1 MPCKL
6 NYTTQN
12 PELSPNQKNNFKNFN
27 SALFS
32 LNIFVPAMN
41 SNKHNLS
48 TGNRGIRPD
57 RLTIRI

>member
-32 LNIFVPAMN
+32 LNIFFPAMN

-48 TGNRGIRPD
+48 SVT
-57 RLTIRI
+57 TITNC